1 MLFPLPPQIM
11 IRSGG
16 YMLRVKK
23 SAQRACRYL
32 FLLLMAVTPFSFAVV
47 DRIDTPSP
55 ISYRASDGLLLDVAK
70 AGERLVAVGDQGRVL
85 ISDDQGKQWHQV
97 QSPVSVLLTAVYF
110 SDAQHGWAVGHDGIV
125 IHTKDAGET
134 WIKQLDGRQLNQ
146 LQLKTYQALVD
157 AGGDTQ
163 AQDLPMDELELY
175 LDDAVVAEEEGPTQ
189 PLLDVLFINNQQ
201 GFLLGSYGL
210 LLKTEDGGEHWSVLS
225 HRLPNPDRFHLNALS
240 QVQGSAHSTA
250 QSVTQPQAGHQS
262 LVIAGEAGLLFRSE
276 DLGESWVALDS
287 PYEGSFFGLSSFGQ
301 QGQPQLLALGLR
313 GHLFASSN
321 KGDSWQQVELHSS
334 SSLTSAATYDNELM
348 LVGLGGLVLHAAA
361 NDDLLSSLKPFEQ
374 KDRRAWSSVVRVMDG
389 WVLVGEKGIKRVSDK
404 ALEANHE

>member
-1 MLFPLPPQIM
+1 MLFLFTPQII

-16 YMLRVKK
+16 YMLSAKK
-23 SAQRACRYL
+23 TGQRACRYL
-32 FLLLMAVTPFSFAVV
+32 FLLLITVTSFSFAMV

-55 ISYRASDGLLLDVAK
+55 ISYRASDGLLLDIAK

-85 ISDDQGKQWHQV
+85 ISGDQGKQWRQA

-125 IHTKDAGET
+125 INTKDAGET

-146 LQLKTYQALVD
+146 LQLTTYQALVD
-157 AGGDTQ
+157 AGGDPL
-163 AQDLPMDELELY
+163 AQDLPMDELEFY
-175 LDDAVVAEEEGPTQ
+175 LEDAVLAEEEGPTQ
-189 PLLDVLFINNQQ
+189 PLLDVFFINNQQ
-201 GFLLGSYGL
+201 GFLLGSYGSF
-210 LLKTEDGGEHWSVLS
+210 LKTEDGGEHWSVLS

-240 QVQGSAHSTA
+240 IVQ
-250 QSVTQPQAGHQS
+250 QQEGHPT
-262 LVIAGEAGLLFRSE
+262 LIIAGEAGLLFRSN

-287 PYEGSFFGLSSFGQ
+287 PYEGSFFGLSSFEQ
-301 QGQPQLLALGLR
+301 QGQSQLLALGLR
-313 GHLFASSN
+313 GHLFTSDN
-321 KGDSWQQVELHSS
+321 NGDSWQQIELHSS
-334 SSLTSAATYDNELM
+334 SSLTSAAVYDNELM

-361 NDDLLSSLKPFEQ
+361 NDDLLGNLKSFEQ
-374 KDRRAWSSVVRVMDG
+374 QDRRAWSSVVRVDDG